1 MTTMTSVF
9 VQPCLPSKVA
19 RPPSG
24 PLWVHE
30 IKHDGYR
37 LMVRRDG
44 ARNPP
49 LHAQR
54 LMTWWTASRDGA
66 GDGAVVHVDE
76 RVT

>member
-1 MTTMTSVF
+1 MMMARGPSGF
-9 VQPCLPSKVA
+9 IDPCQPSKVA

-44 ARNPP
+44 SRLCCVTRN
-49 LHAQR
+49 A
-54 LMTWWTASRDGA
+54 MTGRFPAD
-66 GDGAVVHVDE
+66 
-76 RVT
+76 